1 MGSPDRARKGFFMAE
16 KKLWKVAVVGCG
28 LFANAQYLPN
38 ITKEANAELVATVD
52 IVPERAEAAMK
63 KYGAKAFYKS
73 VYELIESCDFDI
85 AIDATSI
92 QAHHEVNMAI
102 LGAGKHLISQKPA
115 APSVEMMTEQIE
127 LAKKMGVGYVCA
139 PVHGMRYDI
148 AVAKQM
154 IKDGAI
160 GEPAYAKINTAHG
173 GPEYF
178 QYRDA
183 DPSWFYDD
191 GAGALVDMGVHGLQI
206 ATTLFGPAKKLSC
219 TALITDPARI
229 VRSGAYN
236 GKPIDSSKAP
246 DEYLITLTFEGG
258 KVAFVDAGF
267 GQKANKTPNIEL
279 YGTKGTITFTESY
292 MANPIPDVYIDSH
305 DVGMRGWVK
314 PMPWETL
321 PKKMISQCCLL
332 ADLIDSVENGTPPV
346 LSAEYARHIIEIMG
360 KIPEAAQKGIT
371 VELNTTF

>member
-1 MGSPDRARKGFFMAE
+1 MAE

-28 LFANAQYLPN
+28 SFANWTYLPN
-38 ITKEANAELVATVD
+38 IAKEANAELVATVD
-52 IVPERAEAAMK
+52 IIPERAEVAMK
-63 KYGAKAFYKS
+63 KYGAKAYYKS
-73 VYELIESCDFDI
+73 VYELIENCDFDI
-85 AIDATSI
+85 AIDSASI
-92 QAHHEVNMAI
+92 QAHHEINMAV

-148 AVAKQM
+148 NIAKQM
-154 IKDGAI
+154 INDGAI
-160 GEPAYAKINTAHG
+160 GTPAYAKINTAHG

-219 TALITDPARI
+219 TALITDPART

-236 GKPIDSSKAP
+236 GKPIDSSKTP
-246 DEYLITLTFEGG
+246 DEYLVTLTFEGG

-267 GQKANKTPNIEL
+267 GQKANKTPNIEI
-279 YGTKGTITFTESY
+279 YGTKGTISFSKPYTQ
-292 MANPIPDVYIDSH
+292 NPIPDVFVDSKEI
-305 DVGMRGWVK
+305 GMRGWVTPLTWEK
-314 PMPWETL
+314 P
-321 PKKMISQCCLL
+321 PKKMNSQCCLL

-360 KIPEAAQKGIT
+360 KIPEAAKKGIT
-371 VELNTTF
+371 VELETTF